1 MIGMSFRYYLARY
14 DLSILDKLKTI
25 HRNGNEISLEFLLQ
39 EKKESVNELGD
50 FPDLNLLDSLCQVSE
65 FEFKDEEGSSIISI
79 DEEGLKIIINRYIE
93 SIIKNYKIIL
103 LKKDDKL
110 RECIESDLFRW
121 ETLGSVVN
129 LNHTTKHLS
138 DSYLL
143 EHDIFNLLMTLK
155 TFDFSRNYLVLL
167 GW

>member
-1 MIGMSFRYYLARY
+1 MSFRYYLVRY
-14 DLSILDKLKTI
+14 DLSILDKLEKI
-25 HRNGNEISLEFLLQ
+25 HRDGNEISLEFLLQ
-39 EKKESVNELGD
+39 EEKESVNELGD
-50 FPDLNLLDSLCQVSE
+50 FPDSDLLDILCQVSK

-93 SIIKNYKIIL
+93 NIIKNYKTIL
-103 LKKDDKL
+103 LKEEGKL
-110 RECIESDLFRW
+110 REWVESCLFRW

-129 LNHTTKHLS
+129 LKHTTKHMS
-138 DSYLL
+138 DSCLL